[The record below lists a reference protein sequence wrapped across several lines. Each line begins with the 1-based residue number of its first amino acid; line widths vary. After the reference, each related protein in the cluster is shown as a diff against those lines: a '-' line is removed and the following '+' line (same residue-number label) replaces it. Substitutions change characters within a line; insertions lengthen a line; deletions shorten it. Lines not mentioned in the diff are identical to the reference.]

1 MENKTPEQVIR
12 DTMSAAAA
20 TQKQSATP
28 VTSQP
33 DTASAATQD
42 AATKKTAAPVTQA
55 QADAQTTQEATGKT
69 YRVQENGSAP
79 QGLSVGDRVVT
90 GGGTYAILAVNPDGT
105 YKSQNVDPNQTTA
118 NYKGDYASL
127 TTPTGKFYQ
136 VGSGGKAPAGLNVGD
151 QVVTAGGTYIVDAIN
166 PDGTYQST
174 RVNSAQTTNSFR
186 GKYSVQAGADPVEDM
201 KSLLDQW
208 LTASKEQSSNQ
219 IDYATEKGVNE
230 LNRAMEDAAQ
240 QYQTQRNQNAADEA
254 RALDNSALYAEARG
268 DRGGIGQSQYN
279 EIQAAALQNRQA
291 INSAQTKLATDT
303 ARQIADLRAR
313 GEFEKADALLQLT
326 QQQLSQLISLEQWGA
341 EYAMSKEQMQQSL
354 EQWQKEYELS
364 KANVTG
370 YFTDGTPTRAATE
383 SAREAAANIA
393 SALIEAGI
401 MPSSEQLAAL
411 GMTEQQAQSYMMAKG
426 LQTAS
431 SSSTGSKSSS
441 STGSKSSS
449 GTGSKSSGSPA
460 AKDSSKPDGYYSNG
474 TLTEDQ
480 VKAVQRRLGVSAD
493 GVWGPQSQAAAGGLS
508 AEAAYA
514 QYFRGMEPTAG
525 REDSN
530 VVNQNGSSW
539 IYVPGYGRLSY
550 SELETM
556 VDSGKIKESYN
567 EKTGTYTY
575 RKVG

>member
-55 QADAQTTQEATGKT
+55 QADAQTTQEAVGKT

-166 PDGTYQST
+166 PDGSYQST

-219 IDYATEKGVNE
+219 IDYATEKGVND

-240 QYQTQRNQNAADEA
+240 QYQTQRNQTAADEA

-268 DRGGIGQSQYN
+268 DKGGIGQAQYN

-291 INSAQTKLATDT
+291 INAAQTKLATDT

-354 EQWQKEYELS
+354 EQWQKEYELN
-364 KANVTG
+364 KANVSG
-370 YFTDGTPTRAATE
+370 YFTDGTPTRATTE

-411 GMTEQQAQSYMMAKG
+411 GMTEQQARSYMMAKG
-426 LQTAS
+426 LQAAATGRSGSGGGGRS
-431 SSSTGSKSSS
+431 SG
-441 STGSKSSS
+441 GSSS
-449 GTGSKSSGSPA
+449 GTSGGSSTAGTAANQRKGSQPQA
-460 AKDSSKPDGYYSNG
+460 WWPSTGLTADMQDGHNYNTQTQKAFGSQAG
-474 TLTEDQ
+474 
-480 VKAVQRRLGVSAD
+480 AVQNAIQKGTAAPTTSAKYTTLNTYPRQWD
-493 GVWGPQSQAAAGGLS
+493 DINRYAEGGMSRADLVKTITKWKN
-508 AEAAYA
+508 E
-514 QYFRGMEPTAG
+514 
-525 REDSN
+525 
-530 VVNQNGSSW
+530 
-539 IYVPGYGRLSY
+539 
-550 SELETM
+550 
-556 VDSGKIKESYN
+556 GKISATAADEMARSFN
-567 EKTGTYTY
+567 LG
-575 RKVG
+575 

>member
-1 MENKTPEQVIR
+1 MASKTPEQTIR
-12 DTMSAAAA
+12 DAMGVAVTARPNGTQTFDRPTAQTTDSGSDAAAQ
-20 TQKQSATP
+20 TQATP
-28 VTSQP
+28 L
-33 DTASAATQD
+33 
-42 AATKKTAAPVTQA
+42 TAAESSTAMPAPLPTSTMTQA

-69 YRVQENGSAP
+69 YRVQGNGSAP
-79 QGLSVGDRVVT
+79 AGLSVGDRVVT
-90 GGGTYAILAVNPDGT
+90 GGGTYEILAVNPDGT
-105 YKSQNVDPNQTTA
+105 YKSQNVDPNQTTT

-151 QVVTAGGTYIVDAIN
+151 QVVTGGGTFIIDAIN

-186 GKYSVQAGADPVEDM
+186 GKYSAQAGADPVEDM

-208 LTASKEQSSNQ
+208 LAASKEQSSNQ

-303 ARQIADLRAR
+303 ARQIADLRAQ

-370 YFTDGTPTRAATE
+370 HFTDGTPTRATTE

-426 LQTAS
+426 LQAASAATYS
-431 SSSTGSKSSS
+431 SSSSRTGANSSS
-441 STGSKSSS
+441 SGSGTNASSTASQKEKNKAAYPLQASDGTRFTNPERAALYQMYLDGVISKS
-449 GTGSKSSGSPA
+449 TYMSK
-460 AKDSSKPDGYYSNG
+460 
-474 TLTEDQ
+474 
-480 VKAVQRRLGVSAD
+480 
-493 GVWGPQSQAAAGGLS
+493 
-508 AEAAYA
+508 
-514 QYFRGMEPTAG
+514 
-525 REDSN
+525 
-530 VVNQNGSSW
+530 VNQLRG
-539 IYVPGYGRLSY
+539 
-550 SELETM
+550 
-556 VDSGKIKESYN
+556 
-567 EKTGTYTY
+567 
-575 RKVG
+575 

>member
-33 DTASAATQD
+33 ATAPATTQD
-42 AATKKTAAPVTQA
+42 PAAEKVTAPVTQA
-55 QADAQTTQEATGKT
+55 QTDAQTTQEATGKT

-79 QGLSVGDRVVT
+79 KGLSVGDRVVT

-105 YKSQNVDPNQTTA
+105 YKSQNVDPNQTTV

-127 TTPTGKFYQ
+127 TKPTGKFYQ

-166 PDGTYQST
+166 PDGSYQST

-208 LTASKEQSSNQ
+208 LSTSKEQSSNQ
-219 IDYATEKGVNE
+219 IDYATQQGVDA
-230 LNRAMEDAAQ
+230 LNRAMEDAAPKF
-240 QYQTQRNQNAADEA
+240 QTQRNQNAVDEA

-268 DRGGIGQSQYN
+268 DKGGIGQAQYN

-291 INSAQTKLATDT
+291 INAAQTKLATDT
-303 ARQIADLRAR
+303 ARQIADLRAK

-341 EYAMSKEQMQQSL
+341 EYTMSKEQMQQSL
-354 EQWQKEYELS
+354 EQWQKEYELN
-364 KANVTG
+364 KANVSG
-370 YFTDGTPTRAATE
+370 YFTDGTPTRATTE

-401 MPSSEQLAAL
+401 MPSAEQLEAL
-411 GMTEQQAQSYMMAKG
+411 GMTQQQAQSYITAKG
-426 LQTAS
+426 LQAAATGRSGSGGGGRS
-431 SSSTGSKSSS
+431 SG
-441 STGSKSSS
+441 GSSS
-449 GTGSKSSGSPA
+449 GTSGGSSTTGTTANQSKGSQPQA
-460 AKDSSKPDGYYSNG
+460 WWPSTG
-474 TLTEDQ
+474 LTADMQ
-480 VKAVQRRLGVSAD
+480 DRHNYNTQMQKAFGSQAGAVQNAIQKGTAAPTTSAKYTT
-493 GVWGPQSQAAAGGLS
+493 L
-508 AEAAYA
+508 
-514 QYFRGMEPTAG
+514 
-525 REDSN
+525 N
-530 VVNQNGSSW
+530 
-539 IYVPGYGRLSY
+539 SY
-550 SELETM
+550 SRQWDDINRYAEGGMSRADLVKTITKWKNE
-556 VDSGKIKESYN
+556 GKISATAADEMARSFN
-567 EKTGTYTY
+567 LG
-575 RKVG
+575 